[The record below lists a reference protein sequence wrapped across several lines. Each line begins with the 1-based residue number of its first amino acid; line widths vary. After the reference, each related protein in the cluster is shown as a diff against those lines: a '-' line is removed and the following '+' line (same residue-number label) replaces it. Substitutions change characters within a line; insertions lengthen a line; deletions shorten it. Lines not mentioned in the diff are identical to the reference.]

1 SPTVSVTVVGITP
14 IANADAAVTSFAT
27 PVTLPAVTDDVAGDP
42 QGGTPA
48 PLDADATIFPVGG
61 RPAGAQVSAD
71 GKSIVVPGQGTWT
84 VDDGGTVTFV
94 PADGFSG
101 QTTSV
106 RYQIADTNGTTVS
119 ALPTVTVRPGPV
131 AVPDLEATRQNVPV
145 TFDPIADDTP
155 GERVDGTDGT
165 FDRSTFVFPAVG
177 QPSGAIVS
185 DGGRALDVPGE
196 GVYTVDV
203 EGNVTFTPATTFS
216 GRTTP
221 VRYEVSDQAGNAAES
236 TITVDVASIVPIAV
250 DDAATTV
257 FATPVTFGIVGND
270 IAGDDSAPI
279 DDDASLSFEAGDNPA
294 TWIIGADGTSIV
306 VPGEGSYVFADD
318 GTVTFAPA
326 DGFSGVTSPVVYT
339 VRDSNGETATASIQ
353 VTVQPGPAAR
363 PDTAS
368 VPQNTPVTIDV
379 LGNDTPSAN
388 VDATP
393 GSFDPASVVF
403 PTTGQPAGATVADG
417 GTTLTVPGQGVYSVR
432 DDGTI
437 VFTPDPRF
445 SGTATPVRYLVT
457 DVGGNTTGS
466 TVTVTVGRVAPTAV
480 DDSARTSVDTAVT
493 IDIVGNDVAGDPA
506 APIDPTATTF
516 EPGSQPAGSTISD
529 DGTTLTVPNEGTY
542 ALDATGRVVFTP
554 VTGFTG
560 ETSPVTY
567 TIRDSNGSSA
577 TAEITVVVE
586 APGTSVPSRATSNGG
601 PVTVPVLDNVTPAA
615 GEELVPS
622 SVCLVTTTSSD
633 PCPKRV
639 TVDGVGT
646 WVVNP
651 DGTVTFTPA
660 DGYSGTA
667 RIDFTVVDTAGNVY
681 QDTVSVEVSRVAAP
695 TTTTT
700 TTTTTPTTRPTT
712 SPNLPRS
719 GAEIFS
725 MLLLALGLLAVGGF
739 ATVGSRRRKA
749 DEI

>member
-1 SPTVSVTVVGITP
+1 
-14 IANADAAVTSFAT
+14 
-27 PVTLPAVTDDVAGDP
+27 
-42 QGGTPA
+42 
-48 PLDADATIFPVGG
+48 
-61 RPAGAQVSAD
+61 
-71 GKSIVVPGQGTWT
+71 
-84 VDDGGTVTFV
+84 
-94 PADGFSG
+94 
-101 QTTSV
+101 
-106 RYQIADTNGTTVS
+106 
-119 ALPTVTVRPGPV
+119 
-131 AVPDLEATRQNVPV
+131 
-145 TFDPIADDTP
+145 
-155 GERVDGTDGT
+155 
-165 FDRSTFVFPAVG
+165 
-177 QPSGAIVS
+177 
-185 DGGRALDVPGE
+185 
-196 GVYTVDV
+196 
-203 EGNVTFTPATTFS
+203 
-216 GRTTP
+216 
-221 VRYEVSDQAGNAAES
+221 
-236 TITVDVASIVPIAV
+236 
-250 DDAATTV
+250 
-257 FATPVTFGIVGND
+257 
-270 IAGDDSAPI
+270 
-279 DDDASLSFEAGDNPA
+279 
-294 TWIIGADGTSIV
+294 
-306 VPGEGSYVFADD
+306 
-318 GTVTFAPA
+318 
-326 DGFSGVTSPVVYT
+326 
-339 VRDSNGETATASIQ
+339 
-353 VTVQPGPAAR
+353 
-363 PDTAS
+363 
-368 VPQNTPVTIDV
+368 